1 MSSVE
6 AFHLFRIAREEAAER
21 LLMPTAAVRRLSHGF
36 GFCPLAAIQFGAE
49 DGQSRVETAHSITSS
64 ARASSEGGTV
74 RPSAFA
80 VLRLM
85 TNESFTSC

>member
-36 GFCPLAAIQFGAE
+36 GFCPFCDIRGIEPDQAVEQQPVIRTGAGLSRRRLAVAA
-49 DGQSRVETAHSITSS
+49 
-64 ARASSEGGTV
+64 
-74 RPSAFA
+74 A
-80 VLRLM
+80 VL
-85 TNESFTSC
+85 

>member
-36 GFCPLAAIQFGAE
+36 GFCPKSVIRDRAVEPPDWVATDLWYSSHRQSGAQFVPNLTYA
-49 DGQSRVETAHSITSS
+49 
-64 ARASSEGGTV
+64 
-74 RPSAFA
+74 
-80 VLRLM
+80 
-85 TNESFTSC
+85 